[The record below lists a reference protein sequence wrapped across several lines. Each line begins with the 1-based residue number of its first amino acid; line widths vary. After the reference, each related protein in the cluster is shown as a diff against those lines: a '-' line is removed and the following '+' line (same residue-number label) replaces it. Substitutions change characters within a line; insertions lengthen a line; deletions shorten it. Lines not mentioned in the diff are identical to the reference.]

1 MYGDGDCDIRIQRHQ
16 NGYTVR
22 ITDPAIVK
30 ANRERD
36 KTRSKGDSCC
46 PSTEWRDPQVSYAFT
61 TRDEVSDFIKKNI
74 DKALPVDEYS
84 STFDKAA
91 KEAK

>member
-1 MYGDGDCDIRIQRHQ
+1 MYGDQDCDIRIQRHQ

-36 KTRSKGDSCC
+36 KAAKGETCA
-46 PSTEWRDPQVSYAFT
+46 PWRDSQVSYAFT
-61 TRDEVSDFIKKNI
+61 TREEVSSFIKANI
-74 DKALPVDEYS
+74 DKALPVDEFS

-91 KEAK
+91 KETTNG